1 MFVFLSKLLPIF
13 IYPLGLACILLA
25 IALVLLWFRSRWTA
39 FPTAIA
45 LAVLLLSSNG
55 WTSNAIVRS
64 LEGQNLPAA
73 ELPTADA
80 IVLLGGS
87 LRPVSPPRKTVEV
100 SEQGDRAL
108 YAAYL
113 YKQKKAPY
121 IIASGGRVQWRGGG
135 PPESADTADFL
146 NAIGVPR
153 SAILQ
158 EPDSL
163 NTYQNAVNVRQILE
177 QRQFKRVLLVT
188 SALHMPRSLAIF
200 KKQNIEVIPA
210 PTDFLVTQ
218 LLLEEPSSS
227 TEGFLLNLFPDVDRL
242 QRTTQAIKEYIGWV
256 IYRLKGWL

>member
-13 IYPLGLACILLA
+13 IFPLGLACVLLVV
-25 IALVLLWFRSRWTA
+25 ALLLLWFRPRWTA
-39 FPTAIA
+39 FPIA
-45 LAVLLLSSNG
+45 LALGVLLVSSNG
-55 WTSNAIVRS
+55 WTSNAVVRS
-64 LEGQNLPAA
+64 LEWRNLSPTELPA
-73 ELPTADA
+73 ADA

-135 PPESADTADFL
+135 PSEASDMADFL
-146 NAIGVPR
+146 TAIGVPR

-177 QRQFKRVLLVT
+177 RQNFKRVLLVT

-200 KKQNIEVIPA
+200 KKQGIEAIPA
-210 PTDFLVTQ
+210 PTDFLVTE
-218 LLLEEPSSS
+218 LLLEEPNSSA
-227 TEGFLLNLFPDVDRL
+227 EGFLLNLLPEVDRL
-242 QRTTQAIKEYIGWV
+242 QRTTQAMKEYVGFA
-256 IYRLKGWL
+256 IYWLKGWL